1 MAAYIRM
8 KTANTNYKIVVVFLL
23 LVRNDGAVEKAV
35 ACYQSTPN
43 FKLEG
48 KAIVVWICSPLLW
61 EEQNQNEQRWT
72 WTASLLTDKY
82 LDLGAVFLEG
92 RRS

>member
-23 LVRNDGAVEKAV
+23 LVRNDGAVEKV
-35 ACYQSTPN
+35 FACYQFTPN

-48 KAIVVWICSPLLW
+48 KAIVV
-61 EEQNQNEQRWT
+61 
-72 WTASLLTDKY
+72 
-82 LDLGAVFLEG
+82 
-92 RRS
+92 

>member
-35 ACYQSTPN
+35 ACCQFTPD

-48 KAIVVWICSPLLW
+48 KAIVV
-61 EEQNQNEQRWT
+61 
-72 WTASLLTDKY
+72 
-82 LDLGAVFLEG
+82 
-92 RRS
+92 

>member
-35 ACYQSTPN
+35 VCYQFTPN

-48 KAIVVWICSPLLW
+48 KAIVV
-61 EEQNQNEQRWT
+61 
-72 WTASLLTDKY
+72 
-82 LDLGAVFLEG
+82 
-92 RRS
+92 

>member
-35 ACYQSTPN
+35 ACCQFTPD

-48 KAIVVWICSPLLW
+48 KAIVVWICTVIFREL
-61 EEQNQNEQRWT
+61 
-72 WTASLLTDKY
+72 
-82 LDLGAVFLEG
+82 
-92 RRS
+92 